1 MGRKF
6 DRAPHPR
13 LHGGSYPNHGED
25 IDMAADGDTK
35 TGPKTEAETGGAG
48 GAIEAGVGAAIEAS
62 AATTDRRAKRRAKTD
77 LFVNRFLNG
86 HPYLCRMTDISLS
99 GARLVAIHEPRLS
112 PPPRFMGLQFKLPG
126 RPEVMTAAGETVT
139 QQGGGSGAS
148 GREVGVRFTRLSA
161 NATAAIEA
169 LLASTP
175 PPA

>member
-1 MGRKF
+1 
-6 DRAPHPR
+6 
-13 LHGGSYPNHGED
+13 
-25 IDMAADGDTK
+25 MAADGDTK
-35 TGPKTEAETGGAG
+35 TGLETGGET
-48 GAIEAGVGAAIEAS
+48 AIDREVRAEVEAS
-62 AATTDRRAKRRAKTD
+62 AGATDRRAKRRAKTD

-139 QQGGGSGAS
+139 QQGVGGGAS
-148 GREVGVRFTRLSA
+148 SRAVGVRFTRLSA

-169 LLASTP
+169 LLASTQS
-175 PPA
+175 PA